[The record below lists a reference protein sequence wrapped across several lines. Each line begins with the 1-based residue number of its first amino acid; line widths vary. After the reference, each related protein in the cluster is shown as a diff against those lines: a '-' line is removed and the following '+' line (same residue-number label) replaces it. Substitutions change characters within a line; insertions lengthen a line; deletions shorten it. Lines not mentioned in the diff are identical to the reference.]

1 MSVLADID
9 QELVNVSMQ
18 TLQTLLSSDTALI
31 EQGQQHL
38 KVLQVRKGICFYK
51 LLKINFMPEL
61 FFFLFEILRI
71 CAYIGQLSIGQ
82 LESVRSSSTSGRAL
96 QTIHRHTLE

>member
-1 MSVLADID
+1 MSVVADID

-38 KVLQVRKGICFYK
+38 KVLQVRKGIWGFIFTK
-51 LLKINFMPEL
+51 SKF
-61 FFFLFEILRI
+61 
-71 CAYIGQLSIGQ
+71 
-82 LESVRSSSTSGRAL
+82 
-96 QTIHRHTLE
+96 

>member
-9 QELVNVSMQ
+9 QELVNVFMQ

-38 KVLQVRKGICFYK
+38 KVLQVRKGIWRIYFYEIVI
-51 LLKINFMPEL
+51 LKIYLL
-61 FFFLFEILRI
+61 F
-71 CAYIGQLSIGQ
+71 
-82 LESVRSSSTSGRAL
+82 V
-96 QTIHRHTLE
+96 